1 MCASSDEPASFLD
14 SLQLRLDPT
23 LSPGVRATLFQDVAK
38 RAPAATRDAVS
49 SACAAAG
56 RGVASRLTFRGIS
69 PAAVTTALAP

>member
-1 MCASSDEPASFLD
+1 MCASPDEPASFLD

-23 LSPGVRATLFQDVAK
+23 LSPGVRATLFQDDAN

-56 RGVASRLTFRGIS
+56 RLTFRGIS
-69 PAAVTTALAP
+69 PAAVPTALAP

>member
-1 MCASSDEPASFLD
+1 MCVSSDEPASFLD
-14 SLQLRLDPT
+14 SLQLHLDPT
-23 LSPGVRATLFQDVAK
+23 LSPDVRATLFKDVAR

-56 RGVASRLTFRGIS
+56 RGVAGRLTFRGIS

>member
-1 MCASSDEPASFLD
+1 MCASSDEPASFFD

-49 SACAAAG
+49 SACAAVGSAQN
-56 RGVASRLTFRGIS
+56 
-69 PAAVTTALAP
+69 LAQVIQANVYRCIDVYKP